1 MQEDESDPHWYGP
14 LGRAG
19 RGAVRWLRGSL
30 QRWFVA
36 PVAALALVC
45 ALAGGALGARLL
57 LAWAA
62 DSRER
67 MLNSFCQ
74 KTIGVVEARAGEMAD
89 LFSLP
94 SYAETSV
101 EPSTTEPNWGYVEAI
116 QHIRADLVQAAAI
129 TDIFGREMEERSPAL
144 PSHHPPG
151 SAASIASDQAVQHAI
166 QRLMMSGRE
175 SGAVE
180 LGLTVDYTDPL
191 IFGVARLD
199 QREQVRGALVLGM
212 QLRRV
217 LYDLKPSS
225 DGFLV
230 VYNLAG
236 IPIYSTRNAGVSA
249 LGDFSPL
256 ALNETLRSGEPL
268 PLQTARLRGS
278 GYVYSVHPLT
288 VRGERLGYLGAWE
301 PANSSGPAGWQWIL
315 WGVILATLAAALGLG
330 SWLASRAVQPVT
342 DMVAAAQTV
351 ASGEFTPVSTQGAIG
366 ELGQLAEAL
375 NHMAGQVHDQTQV
388 LREQAQEASYLF
400 QASAE
405 LGRSLDLDESAR
417 TAAEAI
423 YGIGGL
429 SYVVVMLGRGELGPY
444 TCRAVWGL
452 PNEIAVQ
459 MIGRQYA
466 APLWG
471 VMARALV
478 SRQPLTIDD
487 VVAQNR
493 PRPGEFDWDVGAS
506 MLLFPISG
514 ADEVSGLILVGAE
527 QPGHFSAGRSGDMV
541 FTLARIASHS
551 ILNAQLYQSA
561 RRFQEHLVTLQMISR
576 VVASARDAEALWDV
590 VLREAMELLDGEPAW
605 LFLQDASNGKGRL
618 HSRPDPA
625 AIAQWNSVHQEAI
638 AWVLRAGQPLFY
650 DPERPLAPSPFLIHT
665 GPAICTP
672 LEVDDETIGAL
683 VVVSHAR
690 QRPFMEDD
698 MIVLRTLANSAA
710 AALRTV
716 QSRQSHD
723 GEPSTQPIHHSRTG
737 SEL

>member
-36 PVAALALVC
+36 PVAVLALVC
-45 ALAGGALGARLL
+45 ALGGGALGTRLL

-62 DSRER
+62 DSRAR
-67 MLNSFCQ
+67 VLNSFGQ
-74 KTIGVVEARAGEMAD
+74 MAIGVIEARTQEMAA
-89 LFSLP
+89 LFSL
-94 SYAETSV
+94 SGYAEALT
-101 EPSTTEPNWGYVEAI
+101 EPSSAEIGYAEAVRDV
-116 QHIRADLVQAAAI
+116 RADTIQAAAI
-129 TDIFGREMEERSPAL
+129 TDVFGREVEGRILML
-144 PSHHPPG
+144 PSARPPG
-151 SAASIASDQAVQHAI
+151 SDVSIASDNAVQRAI
-166 QRLMMSGRE
+166 QRLMTPGRE
-175 SGAVE
+175 GGAVE
-180 LGLTVDYTDPL
+180 LGLTEDYTDPL
-191 IFGVARLD
+191 LFSVMRLYE
-199 QREQVRGALVLGM
+199 REQVRGALVLGM

-217 LYDLKPSS
+217 LYNLRPSH

-230 VYNLAG
+230 VYDLG
-236 IPIYSTRNAGVSA
+236 GVPIYSTRDAGGNA
-249 LGDFSPL
+249 LGAVPPL
-256 ALNETLRSGEPL
+256 FQVETLRRVESL
-268 PLQTARLRGS
+268 PLQSFELRRTP
-278 GYVYSVHPLT
+278 YHYTVHHLT
-288 VRGERLGYLGAWE
+288 VRGAHLGYLGVWE
-301 PANSSGPAGWQWIL
+301 AVASSGSAGWQWIL
-315 WGVILATLAAALGLG
+315 WAVVLTTMAAALGLG
-330 SWLASRAVQPVT
+330 SWLASRAVRPVT
-342 DMVAAAQTV
+342 EMVRAAQTV
-351 ASGEFTPVSTQGAIG
+351 ASGEFVPVTTQGAIG
-366 ELGQLAEAL
+366 ELAQLAETL
-375 NHMAGQVHDQTQV
+375 NRMAGQVQGQTQA

-452 PNEIAVQ
+452 PNDVAMQ
-459 MIGRQYA
+459 MIGRHYA

-561 RRFQEHLVTLQMISR
+561 RRFQEHLVTLQMISC

-605 LFLQDASNGKGRL
+605 LFLQDASNSRGRL
-618 HSRPDPA
+618 HSRPAPA
-625 AIAQWNSVHQEAI
+625 AVAQWNSVHQEAI

-650 DPERPLAPSPFLIHT
+650 DPEHPLAPSPILIHT
-665 GPAICTP
+665 GPAICVP
-672 LEVDDETIGAL
+672 LEVDEETIGVL
-683 VVVSHAR
+683 IVVSRAR

-710 AALRTV
+710 VALRAV
-716 QSRQSHD
+716 QDRQTHD
-723 GEPSTQPIHHSRTG
+723 ASSSLQPIHHSRTG